1 MSMSATMS
9 TSMSATMSTSMSASM
24 SATISASISCSLS
37 SARVRGLT
45 LLLQHV
51 KQTTLA
57 PHKSLEWPSATVMM
71 IFSRLG
77 DNAWKFARH
86 LSPAVWLSECHWAL
100 ELAFLLISARKAKTN
115 ICLRHQIERKPK
127 RPNLLLHYGEIN
139 KKATLS
145 SQPLHWFWTHLFRT
159 SQRWPAICHME
170 TSETRSCDTESNVA
184 EEIIFDQSVPP
195 PPVKQRSLLCVCQ
208 SSEVGFESKK
218 VVKNSLK
225 STPKST

>member
-45 LLLQHV
+45 LLLKHV

-57 PHKSLEWPSATVMM
+57 PHKSLEWPSGTVMM

-100 ELAFLLISARKAKTN
+100 ELAFLLISARKAKTT
-115 ICLRHQIERKPK
+115 ICLRQQIERKPK
-127 RPNLLLHYGEIN
+127 SPNVLLSTKLGKVTKVTDSVRRN
-139 KKATLS
+139 FF
-145 SQPLHWFWTHLFRT
+145 P
-159 SQRWPAICHME
+159 
-170 TSETRSCDTESNVA
+170 
-184 EEIIFDQSVPP
+184 IFFVYL
-195 PPVKQRSLLCVCQ
+195 RR
-208 SSEVGFESKK
+208 F
-218 VVKNSLK
+218 
-225 STPKST
+225 